1 MFLDPN
7 GKLLDIKRSK
17 RKEDVLEQ
25 FHFVDSMLKNPNN
38 TKLLYRIIWHAG
50 SDPCHKVIRH
60 CIVSGKNIP
69 CQSIFQILPTSSG
82 PCCTFNIKSNMYHDS
97 PFAKVI
103 IYQLF

>member
-7 GKLLDIKRSK
+7 GKLLEIKRSK

-50 SDPCHKVIRH
+50 ADPCHKVIRH

-69 CQSIFQILPTSSG
+69 CQSIFQILPTL
-82 PCCTFNIKSNMYHDS
+82 
-97 PFAKVI
+97 
-103 IYQLF
+103 LFFL